1 MSIIYALVARG
12 SLILAEYT
20 NSSGNFTTGIAIHI
34 CQLRRQKT
42 KKNWFLTEAIL
53 EKIPPNNSKMTYVY
67 DRYLF
72 HYICEDGLTYMCMA
86 DDSFDRRIPFAFLQ
100 DIKQKFLEQYGRERA
115 LESLLPYSM
124 NEFSKTLAAQMEYF
138 STNPNADRIKQV
150 KGEIEQVKDVMVQ
163 NIERVLERGERIEL
177 LVDKTDNLNQQAFA
191 FKRRSTA
198 LKRTMWWKNTKLMI
212 ILILVIIFLT
222 YLIISAACGFP
233 AWSRCRA

>member
-12 SLILAEYT
+12 GLILAEYT
-20 NSSGNFTTGIAIHI
+20 NSSGNFTTV
-34 CQLRRQKT
+34 
-42 KKNWFLTEAIL
+42 TEAIL

-67 DRYLF
+67 DRYQF

-100 DIKQKFLEQYGRERA
+100 DIKHKFLEQYGRERA

-198 LKRTMWWKNTKLMI
+198 LKRTMWWKNMKLMA
-212 ILILVIIFLT
+212 ILVLVIIFLT

-233 AWSRCRA
+233 AWSRCLA